1 MNLHH
6 RSLNQTQH
14 CFASVFPSIHWFV
27 AFFSQE
33 DMVLQCVIY
42 RHPAASDTY
51 SVKISPGSCLISY
64 ADFDMEVKTLE
75 FQAKFKV
82 NEYFL

>member
-51 SVKISPGSCLISY
+51 SSVKISPGSCLISY
-64 ADFDMEVKTLE
+64 AAHGHGGEDTEISGQVLSE
-75 FQAKFKV
+75 
-82 NEYFL
+82 

>member
-64 ADFDMEVKTLE
+64 AAHGHGGEDTEISGQVLSE
-75 FQAKFKV
+75 
-82 NEYFL
+82 